1 LPTSSLAFP
10 RIVRIGGGA
19 SDEVPEVLKQLG
31 FSRPAL
37 LTGKHVHGS
46 GMVQPLLDRLATAG
60 IAVRVCTETVPDP
73 TVAAVEACAA
83 FLRQGDHD
91 CLIAFGGGSVLDTAK
106 IAALVF
112 RQGGATRDYK
122 APRLVDEP
130 GLPVIAIPTT
140 AGTGSE
146 VSRFATAADQLT
158 DEKMLFMG
166 LGFLPVAA
174 LVDHELTVSKPPRLT
189 ADTGLDALTH
199 AIESYVSAR
208 ATPFTRG
215 QALMALRAIGPNLR
229 AAYREPGNAAA
240 REAMMLGATYAGL
253 AFSNSS
259 VALVHALSRQLS
271 ALFHMS
277 HGLSNAMLLPTV
289 TEYSAPAAPALYAQ
303 CARAMALAAEADDD
317 GVAVVRLLAELR
329 SLNADLDVP
338 SPKAFGVPE
347 ARFEEALVPMAE
359 RALASGTP
367 GVNPRVPNVEE
378 IVAIYRRAWNA

>member
-1 LPTSSLAFP
+1 
-10 RIVRIGGGA
+10 V
-19 SDEVPEVLKQLG
+19 
-31 FSRPAL
+31 
-37 LTGKHVHGS
+37 
-46 GMVQPLLDRLATAG
+46 
-60 IAVRVCTETVPDP
+60 AVRVCTDTIPDP
-73 TVAAVEACAA
+73 TITAVEACVD
-83 FLRQGDHD
+83 FLREGDHD
-91 CLIAFGGGSVLDTAK
+91 CLIAFGGGSVLDTGK

-122 APRLVDEP
+122 APRVVDEP

-146 VSRFATAADQLT
+146 VSRFATAADQTT

-174 LVDHELTVSKPPRLT
+174 LIDYRLTMSKPPRLT

-199 AIESYVSAR
+199 AIESFVSAR
-208 ATPFTRG
+208 ANPFTRD

-229 AAYREPGNAAA
+229 AAYRDPDNAEA
-240 REAMMLGATYAGL
+240 REAMMVGATHAGL

-277 HGLSNAMLLPTV
+277 HGLSNAMLLPAV
-289 TEYSAPAAPALYAQ
+289 TEFSAPAAPALYAQ
-303 CARAMALAAEADDD
+303 CARAMGLAAEAEDDA
-317 GVAVVRLLAELR
+317 VAVARLLSELR
-329 SLNADLDVP
+329 ALNADLEVP
-338 SPKAFGVPE
+338 SPKAFGVPQTP
-347 ARFEEALVPMAE
+347 FEEALIPMAE

-378 IVAIYRRAWNA
+378 IVAIYRQAWDG